1 MTITVFENASVFDG
15 HSAELLE
22 NHHVVVEGG
31 LVREVSAVPVKSA
44 ADLRLDLRGRTL
56 MPGLIDCHVHLL
68 LADVN
73 IGRTVKR
80 PKSYLAAFAAA
91 ALAKSLD
98 RGFTTLRDAGGADI
112 GLAMA
117 VADGVIPG
125 PRLFHSGRILSQT
138 GGHADFRA
146 PDDLGCGCGALHHD
160 DSFSVLVDSP
170 DAVRQAVREEL
181 RRGAHQIKIVASGGV
196 ASLSDPLE
204 RMQFTD
210 AEIATAVAE
219 CQRHGAYVMAHCH
232 PAAAIRRCAELGVRS
247 IEHATMIDAET
258 AALLAARGT
267 YAVPTL
273 AVCFAMMETGK
284 ALGLPAV
291 SLAKMETVFPFI
303 LRGLEHM
310 RAAGVKMGLGTDL
323 FGPQQS
329 RQCTEFTL
337 RAQVLTPVEIL
348 CSATGIGAEILDMD
362 GKLGCIAPDAYADL
376 VVVDGNP
383 LKDIA
388 LLAADGRTLSVIM
401 KAGAFHKN
409 TL

>member
-1 MTITVFENASVFDG
+1 MTTTVFENASVFDG
-15 HSAELLE
+15 HSAALLE
-22 NHHVVVEGG
+22 HHHVAVEDGFI
-31 LVREVSAVPVKSA
+31 REVSATAIKLT
-44 ADLRLDLRGRTL
+44 ADVRLDLRGRTL
-56 MPGLIDCHVHLL
+56 MPGLIDCHVHLML
-68 LADVN
+68 TDVN

-80 PKSYLAAFAAA
+80 PKSYLSAFAAA
-91 ALAKSLD
+91 ALGKSLD

-125 PRLFHSGRILSQT
+125 ARLYHSGRILSQT

-146 PDDLGCGCGALHHD
+146 PDDFGCGCGALHHD
-160 DSFSVLVDSP
+160 DGFSVLVDSP

-210 AEIATAVAE
+210 AEIASAVEE
-219 CQRHGAYVMAHCH
+219 CARHGAYVMAHCH
-232 PAAAIRRCAELGVRS
+232 PATAIRRCAELGVRS

-258 AALLAARGT
+258 AALLAARST

-284 ALGLPAV
+284 ALGFPAV
-291 SLAKMETVFPFI
+291 SLAKMETVFPFVI
-303 LRGLEHM
+303 RGLEHM
-310 RAAGVKMGLGTDL
+310 RDAGVKMGLGTDL
-323 FGPQQS
+323 FGAQQD
-329 RQCTEFTL
+329 RQCTEFAL
-337 RAQVLTPVEIL
+337 RSRVLKPVEIL
-348 CSATGIGAEILDMD
+348 RSATSIGAEILGLD
-362 GKLGCIAPDAYADL
+362 GKLGCIAPGAHADIL
-376 VVVDGNP
+376 VVDGNP
-383 LKDIA
+383 LKDIG
-388 LLAADGRTLSVIM
+388 LLAQDGRALGIIM

-409 TL
+409 AL